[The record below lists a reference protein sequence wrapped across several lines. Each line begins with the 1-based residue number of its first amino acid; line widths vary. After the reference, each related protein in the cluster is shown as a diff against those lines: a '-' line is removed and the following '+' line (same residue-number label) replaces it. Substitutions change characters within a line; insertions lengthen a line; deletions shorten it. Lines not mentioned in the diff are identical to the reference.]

1 MKPDRRAVIAIWTS
15 IAVIACTAVYAAK
28 VYEISF
34 QNEFKTG
41 SVDIKIEQ
49 YEKTEQGEKLI
60 DPGVVMPNQDVS
72 YIPRVTNLRSDGYV
86 RVKVELKMDK
96 EITRPL
102 TIDDVYDVGR
112 EWLQRGEY
120 FYNTEVMKT
129 NETSDLFEGFHI
141 PDEWTQDKASGF
153 KFSVT
158 ADVIQDDNFEP
169 DFDSQAPWGNIE
181 IERAKEEDNIVYGI
195 ATEKKNDNLY
205 FRYGSS
211 TGLESEYTDL
221 FAGFDRFM
229 AGDRYKDTLEM
240 QNRSDNDI
248 LVYFKTQA
256 VNDDLLEKMRLRIKC
271 GEEKVYDGDLV
282 SAELNEYK
290 ALTEVKAGSDGRFDF
305 EVMLP
310 EDSGNYYSVLEDKVI
325 WKFRVEEADKGRGVM
340 TGDGTDIIIII
351 VLAALSAGG
360 IIYSLTTL
368 KRVKRK

>member
-1 MKPDRRAVIAIWTS
+1 MKPDRRAVIAICTS
-15 IAVIACTAVYAAK
+15 IAVIACIAVYAAE

-34 QNEFKTG
+34 HNELKTG

-60 DPGVVMPNQDVS
+60 DPGEVMPNQDVS

-112 EWLQRGEY
+112 EWIQRGEY

-129 NETSDLFEGFHI
+129 NETSDLFGGFHI
-141 PDEWTQDKASGF
+141 PAEWAQDNASGF

-169 DFDSQAPWGNIE
+169 DFDLHAPWGNIE

-195 ATEKKNDNLY
+195 ATEKKDDNFY
-205 FRYGSS
+205 FRYESS

-221 FAGFDRFM
+221 FAGFDCFM
-229 AGDRYKDTLEM
+229 AGDIYKDTLRM
-240 QNRSDNDI
+240 QNRSSNDI
-248 LVYFKTQA
+248 LIYFKTQA

-271 GEEKVYDGDLV
+271 GGENVYEGDLV
-282 SAELNEYK
+282 SAELNDYK
-290 ALTEVKAGSDGRFDF
+290 VLTEVKAGCDGRFDF

-310 EDSGNYYSVLEDKVI
+310 EDSENYYSVLEDKVI
-325 WKFRVEEADKGRGVM
+325 WKFRIEESDKDSGAM
-340 TGDGTDIIIII
+340 TGDGSDIIIII
-351 VLAALSAGG
+351 ALAALSAGG
-360 IIYSLTTL
+360 ILYSLTT
-368 KRVKRK
+368 RKKVNRK

>member
-1 MKPDRRAVIAIWTS
+1 MKPDRRAVIAICTS
-15 IAVIACTAVYAAK
+15 IAVIACIAVYAAE

-34 QNEFKTG
+34 HNELKTG

-60 DPGVVMPNQDVS
+60 DPGEVMPNQDVS

-112 EWLQRGEY
+112 EWIQRGEY

-129 NETSDLFEGFHI
+129 NETSDLFGGFHI
-141 PDEWTQDKASGF
+141 PAEWTQDNASGF

-169 DFDSQAPWGNIE
+169 DFDLHAPWGNIE

-195 ATEKKNDNLY
+195 ATEKKDDNFY
-205 FRYGSS
+205 FRYESS

-221 FAGFDRFM
+221 FAGFDCFM
-229 AGDRYKDTLEM
+229 AGDIYKDTLRM
-240 QNRSDNDI
+240 QNRSGNDMLI
-248 LVYFKTQA
+248 YFKTQA

-271 GEEKVYDGDLV
+271 GGENVYEGDLV
-282 SAELNEYK
+282 SAELNDYK
-290 ALTEVKAGSDGRFDF
+290 VLTEVKAGCDGRFDF

-310 EDSGNYYSVLEDKVI
+310 EDSENYYSVLEDKVI
-325 WKFRVEEADKGRGVM
+325 WKFRIEESDKDSGAM
-340 TGDGTDIIIII
+340 TGDGSDIIIII
-351 VLAALSAGG
+351 ALAALSAGG
-360 IIYSLTTL
+360 ILYSLTT
-368 KRVKRK
+368 RKKVNRK